1 MASWGPKLYQNDL
14 AVFIKNEY
22 KDNLHRGKA
31 GEEITQMLIKNCEE
45 GLSDCDDAPV
55 FWFALADTQWE
66 LGRLENFVKEQAL
79 KHIYDGYDL
88 KYWEN
93 ESAREGKTRAKVLN
107 ELKQKLLSP
116 QPEKKK
122 FSQYRLY
129 HCEWNIGDIYAIPLT
144 CDLAKE
150 KGLFGKYALIQK
162 IDEMVW
168 HPGHTIP
175 ILYVKIT
182 RNDTL
187 PKNIKEYNTLDYI
200 QTGTFDYND
209 VFFSHSNKELNY
221 YPDEYGFL
229 SVYRIAL
236 IKESKR
242 SVPNDLIYVGNFLNT
257 EPPYHEFIPHTKLDI
272 QARHWNK
279 FNETFEQHLVN
290 LYCWHNLKEAPKYNK
305 RTDT

>member
-14 AVFIKNEY
+14 AVFVKNEY

-31 GEEITQMLIKNCEE
+31 GKEITQMLIKNCEE
-45 GLSDCDDAPV
+45 ELSDCDDAPV

-79 KHIYDGYDL
+79 KHIDDGYDL

-93 ESAREGKTRAKVLN
+93 ESAREGKIRAKVLN

-122 FSQYRLY
+122 ISQYRLY

-144 CDLAKE
+144 CDLTKE

-187 PKNIKEYNTLDYI
+187 PKNIKEYNSLEYI
-200 QTGTFDYND
+200 QAGTFDYND

-242 SVPNDLIYVGNFLNT
+242 SVPNDLIYVGNFSNA

-272 QARHWNK
+272 
-279 FNETFEQHLVN
+279 
-290 LYCWHNLKEAPKYNK
+290 
-305 RTDT
+305 